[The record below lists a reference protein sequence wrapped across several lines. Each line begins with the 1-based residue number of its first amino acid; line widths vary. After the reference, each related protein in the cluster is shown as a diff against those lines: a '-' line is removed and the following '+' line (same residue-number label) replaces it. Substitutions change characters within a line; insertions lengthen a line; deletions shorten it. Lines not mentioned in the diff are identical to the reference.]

1 MAEEA
6 VKETLSVS
14 EQNNVENDSNHYI
27 EAIKEMKANTVDKE
41 AYLKLKEEN
50 KQLLNSLVNGEEIK
64 GQDAEQ
70 KESIEELRS
79 KLFGTKR
86 KDLNNLDFVENALK
100 LRNALMEAGQTDPF
114 VPNGSKIKPT
124 DEDFAKAKK
133 VADTLQE
140 CVDYAD
146 GDPDV
151 FTDEL
156 KRRIN

>member
-1 MAEEA
+1 MADEA
-6 VKETLSVS
+6 VKETPSVS
-14 EQNNVENDSNHYI
+14 EQNNVADNSSHYI

-64 GQDAEQ
+64 PESIPE

-86 KDLNNLDFVENALK
+86 QDLTNLEFVENALK
-100 LRNALMEAGQTDPF
+100 LREALMEKGETDPF
-114 VPNGSKIKPT
+114 VPTGNKIKP
-124 DEDFAKAKK
+124 EDDDFEKAEK
-133 VADTLQE
+133 VAKVLKD

>member
-6 VKETLSVS
+6 IKETPSVS

>member
-1 MAEEA
+1 MAEDI
-6 VKETLSVS
+6 VKDSVS

-64 GQDAEQ
+64 GKEPEQ